1 MDKDK
6 LLKRGAVVVLA
17 TIAIALIVTGIILYA
32 NQPSDE
38 EKEETVL
45 DRVRVEMYTSIANS
59 LQVSVSDIDSIS
71 CLSCVVDSVSKTK
84 SKDYNGRNLYLV
96 IVDEVSYNVVFDV
109 QAKESKDGTTL
120 YSTDFLSIEKVTK

>member
-17 TIAIALIVTGIILYA
+17 TIALALIVTGIILYS

-71 CLSCVVDSVSKTK
+71 CLSCQVDSVSETK

-96 IVDEVSYNVVFDV
+96 IVDEVSYNVVFNV